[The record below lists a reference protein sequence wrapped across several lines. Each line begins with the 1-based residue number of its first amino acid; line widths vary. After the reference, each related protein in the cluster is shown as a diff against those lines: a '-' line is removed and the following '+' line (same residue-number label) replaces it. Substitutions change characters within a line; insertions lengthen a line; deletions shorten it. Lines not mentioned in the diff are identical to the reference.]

1 MEAECPRRMV
11 TCQYCG
17 FDGEY
22 QLIEGE
28 HKELC
33 PKFPLPCPNKCDVGS
48 VPRQDITEH
57 RKMCP
62 LEEVECSND
71 QLPASIVNLQE
82 NTSLLKANI
91 RNNVPSFPCLVP
103 TICDNDL
110 KVSRKDMDTHRK
122 ECLLE
127 TVQCQYQCVGCDDVM
142 VCKHQREHNKEN
154 MEEHLALAVS
164 ELINSRQHLVAVE
177 ERLQHDVT
185 SMKAELIQK
194 I

>member
-1 MEAECPRRMV
+1 
-11 TCQYCG
+11 
-17 FDGEY
+17 
-22 QLIEGE
+22 
-28 HKELC
+28 
-33 PKFPLPCPNKCDVGS
+33 
-48 VPRQDITEH
+48 
-57 RKMCP
+57 
-62 LEEVECSND
+62 
-71 QLPASIVNLQE
+71 
-82 NTSLLKANI
+82 
-91 RNNVPSFPCLVP
+91 
-103 TICDNDL
+103 
-110 KVSRKDMDTHRK
+110 MDTHRK